1 MANRKKAIQE
11 RKSMRFTF
19 RLSPNDYNI
28 LLSQSMNNNMGIAD
42 YIRTSALYCAH
53 DKIEFIHVLMDATKI
68 TQQIA
73 DNQKPLKKAI
83 KSNKK

>member
-1 MANRKKAIQE
+1 MANRKKTIDE
-11 RKSMRFTF
+11 RKSMRFTL
-19 RLSPNDYNI
+19 RLSPNDYKSMLKQAEANNI
-28 LLSQSMNNNMGIAD
+28 AIAD
-42 YIRTSALYCAH
+42 YIRTSALYCAFEQ
-53 DKIEFIHVLMDATKI
+53 IEFIHVLMDTTKI